1 MEIKLNDFTNNEGD
15 LIVIPVFSDGK
26 AESSLN
32 TEIQILKDG
41 EIFKGETGEVHLG
54 FHDLDGGFKKIIL
67 TGLGK
72 EDELKAEGVRVAVSK
87 AYKKVEEN
95 KASKVVIEVSHL
107 KVEQHDK
114 IVPAIVE
121 SLQLSSYSFTKY
133 KTDSKKETPI
143 TVSING
149 VDQSAIENL
158 VKEAQTLASSTIIAR
173 NLVNEPANT
182 IYPETLA
189 NEAVKLGNET
199 GFEVE
204 IMDEN
209 QIDALGM
216 KAFQAVAMGSTRPP
230 RLIVMRY
237 FGNPNDAQ
245 NILGLVG
252 KGLTYDSGGYAL
264 KPAEG
269 MATMKCD
276 MGGSAAVIGAMG
288 AIAKEKLNVNVIA
301 VVAACENMISG
312 GAYKNGDIIGS
323 MAGKTIEVI
332 NTDAE
337 GRLTLVDA
345 VHYIIEKEKVS
356 KVVDVATLTGA
367 ALVALGTTATAVVS
381 NDDAFHSQLE
391 AAAKVSGEKFWR
403 LPGFDEYKQLIKSD
417 VADLKNSG
425 GRLAGTITA
434 GLFIGEFVG
443 KTPWI
448 HLDVAGT
455 AFSGVESNYNPKG
468 GTGAGVRTL
477 YYLAKNYK

>member
-1 MEIKLNDFTNNEGD
+1 MDIKLNHFTNNEGD
-15 LIVIPVFSDGK
+15 LIVIPAFSDGK
-26 AESSLN
+26 LESSLN
-32 TEIQILKDG
+32 TELQILKDG
-41 EIFKGETGEVHLG
+41 EIFKGEKGEVHLG
-54 FHDLDGGFKKIIL
+54 FHDVDGGFKKVIFL
-67 TGLGK
+67 GLGK
-72 EDELKAEGVRVAVSK
+72 VDELKAEGIRVAVSK
-87 AYKKVEEN
+87 AYKKIKEN
-95 KASKVVIEVSHL
+95 KATKVVIDVSHL
-107 KVEQHDK
+107 EEEQHEQM
-114 IVPAIVE
+114 VPAMVE
-121 SLQLSSYSFTKY
+121 SLQLSSYSFNKY
-133 KTDSKKETPI
+133 KTDNKKETPI

-149 VDQSAIENL
+149 VEQSAIVSL
-158 VKEAQTLASSTIIAR
+158 VKEAQTLAGSTIVAR
-173 NLVNEPANT
+173 DLVNEPANT

-189 NEAVKLGNET
+189 NEAVKLGNDT

-216 KAFQAVAMGSTRPP
+216 KAFQAVAMGSAKPP
-230 RLIVMRY
+230 RLIIMRY
-237 FGNPNDAQ
+237 FGNPDSPQ

-269 MATMKCD
+269 MVTMKCD

-288 AIAKEKLNVNVIA
+288 AIAKERLKVNVIA

-345 VHYIIEKEKVS
+345 VHYIIEKEKAS

-367 ALVALGTTATAVVS
+367 ALVALGTTATAVIS
-381 NDDAFHSQLE
+381 NDDEFHAQLE
-391 AAAKVSGEKFWR
+391 AAAEISGEKFWR

-425 GRLAGTITA
+425 GRFAGTITA

-455 AFSGVESNYNPKG
+455 AFLGAENNYNPKG

-477 YYLAKNYK
+477 YHLAKNYK

>member
-1 MEIKLNDFTNNEGD
+1 MEIKLNHLSYTEAN
-15 LIVIPVFSDGK
+15 LVVIPVFQENESFNQTSVTADLENLKKEELFK
-26 AESSLN
+26 A
-32 TEIQILKDG
+32 D
-41 EIFKGETGEVHLG
+41 KGEVSLS
-54 FHDLDGGFKKIIL
+54 FVDLDGTLKKVL
-67 TGLGK
+67 YLGLGK
-72 EDELKAEGVRVAVSK
+72 VNELKAEAVRIAFSK
-87 AYKKVEEN
+87 ALKKIKEL
-95 KASKVVIEVSHL
+95 KGSKVAIEVSHL
-107 KVEQHDK
+107 TEQSQV
-114 IVPAIVE
+114 IIPAMVE
-121 SLQLSSYSFTKY
+121 SLNLTNYKFDKY
-133 KTDSKKETPI
+133 KGDKKESQLTI
-143 TVSING
+143 SING
-149 VDQSAIENL
+149 IDNDMDAQIT
-158 VKEAQTLASSTIIAR
+158 EATTLAQLTMVAR
-173 NLVNEPANT
+173 DLVNEPANV

-189 NEAVKLGNET
+189 NEAIELGKT
-199 GFEVE
+199 HGFEVE
-204 IMDEN
+204 VLDEK
-209 QIDALGM
+209 QIDELGM
-216 KAFQAVAMGSTRPP
+216 KAFAAVAMGSTNPP

-237 FGNPNDAQ
+237 LGNPEQ
-245 NILGLVG
+245 PENILGLVG

-269 MATMKCD
+269 MVTMKCD
-276 MGGSAAVIGAMG
+276 MGGSAAVIGAIG
-288 AIAKEKLNVNVIA
+288 AIAKQNLKVNVIA

-367 ALVALGTTATAVVS
+367 ALVALGNTTTAVLS
-381 NDDAFHSQLE
+381 NNDDFYSQLE
-391 AAAKVSGEKFWR
+391 QAAEITGEKFWR

-425 GRLAGTITA
+425 GRFAGTITA

-443 KTPWI
+443 QTPWL

-455 AFSGVESNYNPKG
+455 AWTSAESNYNAKG
-468 GTGAGVRTL
+468 GTGAAVRTL